1 MSCESVHEPGMC
13 TSQGRLLA
21 HQQATRPYR
30 SRRRLQCRLDIEDD
44 QESEKQAQ
52 NTQERD
58 EFTSS
63 RKEDP
68 LHAGSLMR

>member
-13 TSQGRLLA
+13 TSQGSNR
-21 HQQATRPYR
+21 R
-30 SRRRLQCRLDIEDD
+30 RRRLQCRLDIEDD